1 MLLVDGSSETELFR
15 HLSNHLFGDR
25 NIRSTKFMRVNF
37 FLEMFKISKMLKKI
51 EKRFFASEIIASEL
65 VSLIVPIKTRILANS
80 SQCVKKQSQD
90 LTYQ

>member
-1 MLLVDGSSETELFR
+1 
-15 HLSNHLFGDR
+15 
-25 NIRSTKFMRVNF
+25 
-37 FLEMFKISKMLKKI
+37 MLKKS
-51 EKRFFASEIIASEL
+51 EKSFFVSEIIASEL